1 MSTMALNAV
10 GSEQLTVAGTAVAL
24 TGLTGLKPTHALI
37 QVRNAPIRWLAGG
50 TTPTATLGIRVDAEG
65 FIQWLEPDTNY
76 RQLIE
81 GSAKFIRETGTSAVL
96 EVIYFS

>member
-1 MSTMALNAV
+1 MSTNALNAV
-10 GSEQLTVAGTAVAL
+10 GSEQLTVAGTALGL
-24 TGLTGLKPTHALI
+24 TGISGLKPTHCLI
-37 QVRNAPIRWLAGG
+37 QVTTAPIRWLAGG
-50 TTPTATLGIRVDAEG
+50 TTPTATKGQRVDPGG

-81 GSAKFIRETGTSAVL
+81 NALFIRESGTSAVL